1 MLQSHRIDD
10 MVFHYSP
17 AKRGYYYSRAVDDGI
32 MIQELGFIPVDSID
46 TLLAFLQIIK
56 EERANI

>member
-17 AKRGYYYSRAVDDGI
+17 AKRGYYYSRVIDDSV
-32 MIQELGFIPVDSID
+32 MIQEMGFIPVESID
-46 TLLAFLQIIK
+46 TMMAFLQIIK
-56 EERANI
+56 EERAI

>member
-10 MVFHYSP
+10 MVFQYSP

-32 MIQELGFIPVDSID
+32 MIQEMGFIPLESVDA
-46 TLLAFLQIIK
+46 LLAFLQIIK
-56 EERANI
+56 EERA